1 MSSNVSLGIL
11 EILAGGLMSGAFALG
26 MKYARRWSWENI
38 WLVYSVVGLLLLP
51 ALITILSVPSL
62 AEVYASVSVQ
72 TLFTTALFGFGW
84 GVANVLCGL
93 AFPRIGIAL
102 SFAIVIGL
110 SASLGSLVPLVVL
123 APAKLVHLS
132 GLCVVAGVGLALL
145 GIGLLGWARR
155 QREIAQDQNSAASMR
170 STTRTGLILCVAAG
184 LLAPMLNFSF
194 AFGSRIS
201 TAALNHG
208 ASPQNAVNAIWL
220 VALFGGFIGNAGYC
234 AVLLA
239 QKHSFGK
246 FVVGGALSHWAL
258 AGSMGVLWTLGLFCY
273 GWGAN
278 LLGDMKAIVGWPVF
292 QAITII
298 TSTFIGVASGE
309 WKDAPSWFVRRSCLG
324 VTLLIVA
331 IVLISSG
338 NNL

>member
-1 MSSNVSLGIL
+1 M
-11 EILAGGLMSGAFALG
+11 
-26 MKYARRWSWENI
+26 
-38 WLVYSVVGLLLLP
+38 
-51 ALITILSVPSL
+51 
-62 AEVYASVSVQ
+62 
-72 TLFTTALFGFGW
+72 
-84 GVANVLCGL
+84 LCGL

-132 GLCVVAGVGLALL
+132 GLCGSRSRVGSAGYWSVGLGEEA
-145 GIGLLGWARR
+145 ARDRSGPEQRGFHAIHHANWIDLMRGRWIVGAHAEFQFCVRFPHQHRRLESWRVPAECR
-155 QREIAQDQNSAASMR
+155 QRD
-170 STTRTGLILCVAAG
+170 
-184 LLAPMLNFSF
+184 LA
-194 AFGSRIS
+194 
-201 TAALNHG
+201 
-208 ASPQNAVNAIWL
+208 

-258 AGSMGVLWTLGLFCY
+258 AGSMGVRWNLGLFRY